1 MLHGRAAF
9 WFPESHSRGRCVG
22 GAGGGGE
29 EGWLFTTARASSDV
43 SESYH
48 SMYREYAV
56 YDWKRISIL
65 VLFSSRLSIS
75 V

>member
-1 MLHGRAAF
+1 MR
-9 WFPESHSRGRCVG
+9 

-29 EGWLFTTARASSDV
+29 EGWLCTTARASSDV

-56 YDWKRISIL
+56 YDWKRISTL